1 MSKQINNQKEKKL
14 TLNFGVIF
22 ETPLRDKVVIP
33 LSVNMDN
40 KRELNNLKTYM
51 GYSIKKHVVIERII
65 KNRNYNAKRANEYRK
80 IKGV

>member
-51 GYSIKKHVVIERII
+51 GYSIKKHVQINKKVS
-65 KNRNYNAKRANEYRK
+65 K
-80 IKGV
+80 